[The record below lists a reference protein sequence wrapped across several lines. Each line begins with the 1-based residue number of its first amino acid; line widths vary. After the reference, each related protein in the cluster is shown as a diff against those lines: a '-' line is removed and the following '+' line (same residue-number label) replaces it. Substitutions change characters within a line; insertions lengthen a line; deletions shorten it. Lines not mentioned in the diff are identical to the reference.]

1 MKSNYRAHTQ
11 LFGRLLLT
19 VMISS
24 AVSSLSLDTNGQRE
38 NQTGNA
44 NQVISSGFGFRLMH
58 DSGLLSTFLGHQII
72 RKVSFPQIKEKKCL
86 LHVLVLIDDPQQ
98 PSHQHRNFVTTE
110 CTICCRVLCLTLS
123 APAVH
128 QVNEIPI
135 RTSLIPQK
143 VRM

>member
-1 MKSNYRAHTQ
+1 
-11 LFGRLLLT
+11 
-19 VMISS
+19 MISS

-44 NQVISSGFGFRLMH
+44 NQVISSGFV
-58 DSGLLSTFLGHQII
+58 HQLI
-72 RKVSFPQIKEKKCL
+72 RKVSFSQIKEKKCL

-128 QVNEIPI
+128 QVNDPFEHH
-135 RTSLIPQK
+135 
-143 VRM
+143 